1 MDYFKATIFTF
12 TLVSLCPFGA
22 ASAQAPEV
30 SVNEAQSSIAQDT
43 SVEWVSLNFSAAF
56 SGNAVKKDLL
66 YKPFAGDAIYTNQP
80 NASGN
85 VSFSCFRGT
94 LAANVGLIPTDFENL
109 FADPPRSRRRKA
121 RSVDLVIDG
130 EDTRSTTWS
139 YVPAMKIYMPQKK
152 SVVRKLYNAV
162 IRRSVVT
169 AGTDYNDPVTLLLPK
184 PNAAFADFGAECG
197 LGRKAKNSG
206 NTRL

>member
-1 MDYFKATIFTF
+1 MEYFKAISLTGSL
-12 TLVSLCPFGA
+12 LVLSAYGGA
-22 ASAQAPEV
+22 FAQTPDV
-30 SVNEAQSSIAQDT
+30 SVNEAQSPAVQDT
-43 SVEWVSLNFSAAF
+43 GLEWVSLNFSAAF

-94 LAANVGLIPTDFENL
+94 LAANVGLTPTDFETL

-130 EDTRSTTWS
+130 ENTRSTTWS

-152 SVVRKLYNAV
+152 SIVRKLYNAV

-197 LGRKAKNSG
+197 LGRKAKK
-206 NTRL
+206 